1 MPDSQFD
8 VAIVGGGIIGLATAL
23 QLSRRFPSARCIV
36 LEKESSLGQ
45 HQTGHNNCC
54 IHTGIYYRTGSLK
67 ARNCVRGARLLKEF
81 CDRNSVDY
89 EDCGKVIVA
98 TDESEVPALQELYR
112 RGTANGVSGLQV
124 IGPERLR
131 EIEPHANG
139 VMAIHSPNTAIV
151 DYNAVTEAYARLFKE
166 SGGEVWTGARV
177 GGIQTAIGALELS
190 TRRGPVST
198 RYMVNCA
205 GLHADRVAAMA
216 GVRTDVRLI
225 PFRGEF
231 YALKPNAR
239 YLVGNLVYPVPDPR
253 FPFLGATF
261 GRIKDGVI
269 RSGPNAMV
277 AGSREGYSITD
288 IDPRESWYIL
298 SQPAFWRM
306 AARYWRTGLQEIYFS
321 VSKKAYVKSMQKLV
335 PEVRKDDLVRWGS
348 GVRAQAILP
357 DGALVDDFVIKETR
371 NAVHVINAP
380 SPGATSSLS
389 IGEYVTDRAA
399 SIFDL
404 SSA

>member
-1 MPDSQFD
+1 M
-8 VAIVGGGIIGLATAL
+8 
-23 QLSRRFPSARCIV
+23 
-36 LEKESSLGQ
+36 
-45 HQTGHNNCC
+45 
-54 IHTGIYYRTGSLK
+54 
-67 ARNCVRGARLLKEF
+67 
-81 CDRNSVDY
+81 
-89 EDCGKVIVA
+89 
-98 TDESEVPALQELYR
+98 
-112 RGTANGVSGLQV
+112 

-139 VMAIHSPNTAIV
+139 VKAIHSPNTAIV
-151 DYNAVTEAYARLFKE
+151 DYNTVTEAYARLFKE

-177 GGIQTAIGALELS
+177 GGIQTAVGALELS
-190 TRRGPVST
+190 TRRGLVST

-205 GLHADRVAAMA
+205 GLHADKVAAMA
-216 GVRTDVRLI
+216 GVRSNVRLI

-239 YLVGNLVYPVPDPR
+239 HLVRNLIYPVPDPR

-261 GRIKDGVI
+261 GRIKGGVI

-288 IDPRESWYIL
+288 IDPKEAWSIL

-321 VSKKAYVKSMQKLV
+321 LSKKAYVKSMQKLV
-335 PEVRKDDLVRWGS
+335 PEVRKDDLERWGS

-357 DGALVDDFVIKETR
+357 DGTLVDDFVIKETR

-404 SSA
+404 SAA